1 MAKKVSLITGQEL
14 REMFAAATAWLEK
27 SASDIDDLNVFPV
40 PDGDTGTNMLLTM
53 RSSVEEAYRAPDH
66 SASGV
71 AQALAKG
78 ALMGARGNS
87 GVILSQIMRGI
98 AEEIEDKENISGSD
112 LAKALS
118 RASKVAYKGL
128 SNPTEG
134 TILTVIKDASNSAL
148 KTSGKN
154 GKDIITIMEA
164 TLESAGESVAN
175 TPTLLPILK
184 EAGVVD
190 AGGQGLYTI
199 LEGALHYLKGE
210 TEQMQ
215 FRKPQ
220 VITSSEPL
228 TLRLPEMIAADEVP
242 YGYCTELMV
251 KGENMDIEKIR
262 TRLLK
267 KGESLIVVGDDNMVR
282 IHIHTLDPGNIV
294 HYVTGL
300 GTIHQVSIRNMD
312 EQKRDF
318 VTSQKEK
325 SMATD
330 IATVAVVA
338 GDGLAEVFSS
348 LGVTTIV
355 HGGQTMNPSIKD
367 IYTAVEEAPSDKVI
381 ILPNNKNIILTAE
394 QIKPLTKKT
403 IEIIPTETIPQG
415 VAALLA
421 FDYEADMQ
429 TNADLMKRA
438 YNTVKTI
445 EICRAVRS
453 TQISGLKIK
462 RKQIISLL
470 DNELV
475 TVGDN
480 AIDVLLNT
488 LAKVNLKKNE
498 ILTLY
503 YGADTQP
510 AEAEKAANAIRN
522 KYSHLQ
528 VEIIKGNQP
537 HYNYI
542 VSIE

>member
-1 MAKKVSLITGQEL
+1 MTKKVNLITGQEL

-66 SASGV
+66 SAAGV

-98 AEEIEDKENISGSD
+98 AEEIEEKENISGSD

-134 TILTVIKDASNSAL
+134 TILTVIKDASNSAI

-154 GKDIITIMEA
+154 GKDVVTIMEA
-164 TLESAGESVAN
+164 TVESARESVAN
-175 TPTLLPILK
+175 TPTLLPVLK

-228 TLRLPEMIAADEVP
+228 TLRLPKMIAADEVP
-242 YGYCTELMV
+242 YGYCTELML
-251 KGENMDIEKIR
+251 KGENMDTEKIK

-267 KGESLIVVGDDNMVR
+267 RGESLIVVGDENTVR

-294 HYVTGL
+294 HYATGL
-300 GTIHQVSIRNMD
+300 GTIHQVSVRNMD
-312 EQKRDF
+312 EQKRVF
-318 VTSQKEK
+318 VASQKEK

-338 GDGLAEVFSS
+338 GDGLTEVFSS

-355 HGGQTMNPSIKD
+355 HGGQTMNPSTKD

-394 QIKPLTKKT
+394 QVKPLTKKT

-415 VAALLA
+415 IAALLA
-421 FDYEADMQ
+421 FDYEADIQ

-445 EICRAVRS
+445 EICRAVRA
-453 TQISGLKIK
+453 TQINGLKIK
-462 RKQIISLL
+462 KKQIISLL

-475 TVGDN
+475 TAGN
-480 AIDVLLNT
+480 NTIDVLLST

-503 YGADTQP
+503 YGADTQL
-510 AEAEKAANAIRN
+510 AEAEKTANTIRD
-522 KYSHLQ
+522 KYPHLQ
-528 VEIIKGNQP
+528 VEIIKGDQP
-537 HYNYI
+537 HYSYI

>member
-1 MAKKVSLITGQEL
+1 MTKKVSLITGQEL

-154 GKDIITIMEA
+154 GKDIVTIMEA

-175 TPTLLPILK
+175 TPTLLPVLK

-355 HGGQTMNPSIKD
+355 HGGQTMNPSTKD

-394 QIKPLTKKT
+394 QVKPLTKKT

-415 VAALLA
+415 IAALLA

-488 LAKVNLKKNE
+488 LTKVNLKKNE

-510 AEAEKAANAIRN
+510 AEAEKSANAIRN

>member
-1 MAKKVSLITGQEL
+1 
-14 REMFAAATAWLEK
+14 
-27 SASDIDDLNVFPV
+27 
-40 PDGDTGTNMLLTM
+40 
-53 RSSVEEAYRAPDH
+53 
-66 SASGV
+66 
-71 AQALAKG
+71 
-78 ALMGARGNS
+78 
-87 GVILSQIMRGI
+87 
-98 AEEIEDKENISGSD
+98 
-112 LAKALS
+112 
-118 RASKVAYKGL
+118 
-128 SNPTEG
+128 
-134 TILTVIKDASNSAL
+134 
-148 KTSGKN
+148 
-154 GKDIITIMEA
+154 MEA
-164 TLESAGESVAN
+164 TVESAGESVAN
-175 TPTLLPILK
+175 TPTLLPVLK

-220 VITSSEPL
+220 LITSSEPL

-242 YGYCTELMV
+242 YGYCTELML
-251 KGENMDIEKIR
+251 KGEGMDTEKIR
-262 TRLLK
+262 ARLLK
-267 KGESLIVVGDDNMVR
+267 KGESLIVVGDENTVR

-294 HYVTGL
+294 HYATGL

-318 VTSQKEK
+318 VASQKEK

-338 GDGLAEVFSS
+338 GDGLTEVFSS

-355 HGGQTMNPSIKD
+355 HGGQTMNPSTKD

-421 FDYEADMQ
+421 FDYEANMQ
-429 TNADLMKRA
+429 TNAEKMKQARGS
-438 YNTVKTI
+438 VKTI
-445 EICRAVRS
+445 EICRAVRA
-453 TQISGLKIK
+453 TQINGLKIK
-462 RKQIISLL
+462 KRQIISLL

-475 TVGDN
+475 TAGN
-480 AIDVLLNT
+480 NTIDVLLST

-510 AEAEKAANAIRN
+510 ADAEKTASTIRN
-522 KYSHLQ
+522 KYPHLQ

>member
-1 MAKKVSLITGQEL
+1 
-14 REMFAAATAWLEK
+14 
-27 SASDIDDLNVFPV
+27 
-40 PDGDTGTNMLLTM
+40 
-53 RSSVEEAYRAPDH
+53 
-66 SASGV
+66 
-71 AQALAKG
+71 
-78 ALMGARGNS
+78 
-87 GVILSQIMRGI
+87 
-98 AEEIEDKENISGSD
+98 
-112 LAKALS
+112 
-118 RASKVAYKGL
+118 
-128 SNPTEG
+128 
-134 TILTVIKDASNSAL
+134 
-148 KTSGKN
+148 
-154 GKDIITIMEA
+154 
-164 TLESAGESVAN
+164 
-175 TPTLLPILK
+175 
-184 EAGVVD
+184 
-190 AGGQGLYTI
+190 
-199 LEGALHYLKGE
+199 
-210 TEQMQ
+210 
-215 FRKPQ
+215 
-220 VITSSEPL
+220 
-228 TLRLPEMIAADEVP
+228 
-242 YGYCTELMV
+242 
-251 KGENMDIEKIR
+251 
-262 TRLLK
+262 
-267 KGESLIVVGDDNMVR
+267 
-282 IHIHTLDPGNIV
+282 
-294 HYVTGL
+294 
-300 GTIHQVSIRNMD
+300 
-312 EQKRDF
+312 
-318 VTSQKEK
+318 
-325 SMATD
+325 
-330 IATVAVVA
+330 
-338 GDGLAEVFSS
+338 LAEVFSS

-355 HGGQTMNPSIKD
+355 HGGQTMNPSTKD
-367 IYTAVEEAPSDKVI
+367 IFTAVEEAPSDKVI

-394 QIKPLTKKT
+394 QVKPLTKKT